1 MGNKRVA
8 VEGNLSSLKKYL
20 SEQGFEVVN
29 LDPISYSG
37 LELKNCDAIV
47 ISGMDTNL
55 LGHED
60 ITTKAPVIEASGR
73 TEAEILDQI
82 KNRLS

>member
-1 MGNKRVA
+1 MGKRVA

-20 SEQGFEVVN
+20 SEKGFEVVN
-29 LDPISYSG
+29 LDPLSKSG
-37 LELKNCDAIV
+37 LELKNCDAVV

-60 ITTKAPVIEASGR
+60 IMTKAPVIDASGR
-73 TEAEILDQI
+73 SEAEILTQLQ
-82 KNRLS
+82 NRLS